1 MPYHYNAYGLLI
13 ESTIELP
20 AFVPAVTDLSMPAIN
35 IICGSVPP
43 TLKDLPTEHNE
54 YLSFNDHEFKFE
66 MPAIARYYICNG
78 ELIII
83 EPLSN
88 NWREILLYFYSN
100 CMASVLFQ
108 RNLIPFHVSG
118 VFINDTKVLLFA
130 APSQTGKSTTSI
142 LLQQKGYAPFTDD
155 TAVINVENEK
165 CYAQASYPMIR
176 VWQNTINNQTLL
188 PETEKEYLWS
198 DNEVDKFSYF
208 FHEKFISKKV
218 EIAGIV
224 FLEKLGE
231 QIQIESLKPTQSIQF
246 LGQNI
251 YRGLWLRAMNKGKL
265 QFEVLTKIANKIP
278 AYRAIRPE
286 NTPSFDVFAEAIEN
300 QIIKKIL
307 SEKL

>member
-1 MPYHYNAYGLLI
+1 
-13 ESTIELP
+13 
-20 AFVPAVTDLSMPAIN
+20 
-35 IICGSVPP
+35 
-43 TLKDLPTEHNE
+43 
-54 YLSFNDHEFKFE
+54 
-66 MPAIARYYICNG
+66 
-78 ELIII
+78 
-83 EPLSN
+83 
-88 NWREILLYFYSN
+88 
-100 CMASVLFQ
+100 MASVLFQ